1 MGRRALV
8 WVCDPFLIPLTHEPM
23 TDAPCSTFCGITV
36 RYYYWLHYGLLCY
49 FLTENTYWIIDFCG
63 QTKDEDGKADKEMD
77 FNDEYGQD
85 TGDGETFEGGYDYPD
100 YNYDGYG
107 VGAYGDY
114 DGVDF

>member
-1 MGRRALV
+1 
-8 WVCDPFLIPLTHEPM
+8 
-23 TDAPCSTFCGITV
+23 
-36 RYYYWLHYGLLCY
+36 
-49 FLTENTYWIIDFCG
+49 
-63 QTKDEDGKADKEMD
+63 MD

-107 VGAYGDY
+107 DGAYGDY